1 MRSIVESLREYVDF
15 NEKKSIFIQGGY
27 FEGDSGIDEFSK
39 NTASLALEMSNYL
52 KGIGCGHSIKLGVL
66 VNDLGMVCGTDVCD
80 ITSNKVT
87 DYQVLINEFCERYPQ
102 FSGNVKTEKNMKN
115 RGLRKIKKIFKKQ
128 LDNDCFIFSK
138 EHDDNIKDWYHR
150 SESDSD
156 ILLFQEKH
164 DSWIAKCPTIMGAY
178 YLSCMKEIDSDDES
192 VIIDFCS
199 FSDRD
204 KVLKGAE
211 VALRGFSL
219 GEDFNRKNATIIPV
233 LINDDCSKHVVTCLS
248 MEDF

>member
-1 MRSIVESLREYVDF
+1 
-15 NEKKSIFIQGGY
+15 
-27 FEGDSGIDEFSK
+27 
-39 NTASLALEMSNYL
+39 
-52 KGIGCGHSIKLGVL
+52 
-66 VNDLGMVCGTDVCD
+66 
-80 ITSNKVT
+80 
-87 DYQVLINEFCERYPQ
+87 
-102 FSGNVKTEKNMKN
+102 
-115 RGLRKIKKIFKKQ
+115 
-128 LDNDCFIFSK
+128 
-138 EHDDNIKDWYHR
+138 
-150 SESDSD
+150 
-156 ILLFQEKH
+156 
-164 DSWIAKCPTIMGAY
+164 
-178 YLSCMKEIDSDDES
+178 MKEIDSDDES